1 MEKLKNLIE
10 KPKIIYWNEV
20 LHKGAKYQLSTIWC
34 ISVYLNIGRIMKM
47 DFLVKMSKIGG
58 GSVGNGPKC
67 YFYPFWTDWNQSRH
81 IPHTFSTFSHK
92 ILFLTHRGSL
102 LAILDFTTSRFHQ
115 KFEYWKKLKNIVMS
129 G

>member
-1 MEKLKNLIE
+1 
-10 KPKIIYWNEV
+10 
-20 LHKGAKYQLSTIWC
+20 
-34 ISVYLNIGRIMKM
+34 MKM
-47 DFLVKMSKIGG
+47 DFLVKMSKIGGGSVGNGPNVVKISFTTFWTFPDTSRTDFGHFDQKIHIFDSGGPPISLKIGFLVKNPKIGG

-102 LAILDFTTSRFHQ
+102 LAI
-115 KFEYWKKLKNIVMS
+115 
-129 G
+129 